1 MKVES
6 RTVNKPSV
14 QTMAKIAKALG
25 VLIEGILEEIR
36 MVDKILKGQNKNRVK
51 FNKNSSRS

>member
-1 MKVES
+1 
-6 RTVNKPSV
+6 
-14 QTMAKIAKALG
+14 MAKIAKALG